1 MSLSRDGFK
10 PVPDCLPVNCMARNA
25 DALHVT
31 VLHAAA
37 ADLFWQVRHR
47 LTALYG
53 CSTLRLTV
61 LKPPN
66 TDGPAIDIE
75 WHRPPEAVPPFSRS
89 RR

>member
-1 MSLSRDGFK
+1 
-10 PVPDCLPVNCMARNA
+10 MARNA
-25 DALHVT
+25 HALHVT

-37 ADLFWQVRHR
+37 ADLFWQVRGP

-66 TDGPAIDIE
+66 TDDPAIYIE
-75 WHRPPEAVPPFSRS
+75 WHRPPDAATPFSRP

>member
-1 MSLSRDGFK
+1 
-10 PVPDCLPVNCMARNA
+10 MARNA
-25 DALHVT
+25 EALHVT

-66 TDGPAIDIE
+66 TDGQAIDIE
-75 WHRPPEAVPPFSRS
+75 WRRPPEAAPPLSRS